1 MHKANRLVVCTST
14 QLFDFAGGC
23 INASPAGKRRIAAA
37 AEQQQFGSA
46 YSGGLYGGF
55 LDEDVTGNG
64 GGYFSHMSSPL
75 TAITA
80 VAVAA
85 CLAIVTIVVVVFA
98 VLQVSGDFI
107 GNYLS
112 IVQSVSVGLINV
124 RFVLFNYSSLV

>member
-1 MHKANRLVVCTST
+1 MHNGSSSVLCFSS

-55 LDEDVTGNG
+55 LDEDTSGNG
-64 GGYFSHMSSPL
+64 GGFFSRMSSPL

-80 VAVAA
+80 VAVAV

-107 GNYLS
+107 GNYRMCN
-112 IVQSVSVGLINV
+112 VAVGLINV
-124 RFVLFNYSSLV
+124 RFVLSIIK